1 MPQPDHPQQPDHQ
14 QPDHQQRDRGRPD
27 EAARAR
33 PAAGELPVATIS
45 DAMERFGVAD
55 GIRPL
60 WRGAAVSG
68 PAFTVWTRP
77 GDNAGLHAAFERIRR
92 GEVLVVSGGGDETR
106 ALIGELVAEKALALG
121 VAGIVLDAAARDV
134 VELER
139 VGVPVFA
146 RAVTPAGP
154 WKTGP
159 FRLGETVAVGG
170 VAVAPGDWVVGDDDG
185 VAIVPAVR
193 VDEVVAA
200 THELLRGEGERRE
213 ANRRL
218 VPRG

>member
-1 MPQPDHPQQPDHQ
+1 MSTPSASPAS
-14 QPDHQQRDRGRPD
+14 RPL
-27 EAARAR
+27 R
-33 PAAGELPVATIS
+33 PVLPSAGELPVATVS

-55 GIRPL
+55 GVRPL
-60 WRGAAVSG
+60 WRGAALSG

-92 GEVLVVSGGGDETR
+92 GEILVVNGGGDETR
-106 ALIGELVAEKALALG
+106 ALIGELVAEKAKALG
-121 VAGIVLDAAARDV
+121 VGGIVLDAAARDV

-146 RAVTPAGP
+146 RSVTPAGP

-159 FRLGETVAVGG
+159 FRTGETIAVGG
-170 VAVAPGDWVVGDDDG
+170 VPVSPGDWVLGDDDG
-185 VAIVPAVR
+185 VAIVPAAR

-200 THELLRGEGERRE
+200 THDLLRGEGDRRA
-213 ANRRL
+213 ANRKL
-218 VPRG
+218 VPRD

>member
-1 MPQPDHPQQPDHQ
+1 MPQPDPQQPETAGSPAPGPVGAG
-14 QPDHQQRDRGRPD
+14 PDARP
-27 EAARAR
+27 AAL

-45 DAMERFGVAD
+45 DAMERFGVAE

-60 WRGAAVSG
+60 WRGAALSG
-68 PAFTVWTRP
+68 RAFTVWTRP
-77 GDNAGLHAAFERIRR
+77 GDNAGLHAAFEQIRR
-92 GEVLVVSGGGDETR
+92 GEILVVSGGGDETR

-121 VAGIVLDAAARDV
+121 VGGIVLDAAARDV

-159 FRLGETVAVGG
+159 YRLGETVAVGG

-185 VAIVPAVR
+185 VAVVPAGR
-193 VDEVVAA
+193 VDDVVAA

>member
-1 MPQPDHPQQPDHQ
+1 MSTT
-14 QPDHQQRDRGRPD
+14 
-27 EAARAR
+27 
-33 PAAGELPVATIS
+33 PAPPASPRFPTPGDLPVATVS
-45 DAMERFGVAD
+45 DAMDRFGVAD

-60 WRGAAVSG
+60 WRGATLSG

-77 GDNAGLHAAFERIRR
+77 GDNAGLHAAFESIRR
-92 GEVLVVSGGGDETR
+92 GEILVVNGGGDATR
-106 ALIGELVAEKALALG
+106 ALIGELVAEKARALEVG
-121 VAGIVLDAAARDV
+121 GIVLDAAARDV

-159 FRLGETVAVGG
+159 FRTGETIAVGG
-170 VAVAPGDWVVGDDDG
+170 VAVSPGDWVLGDDDG
-185 VAIVPAVR
+185 VAIVPAAR

-200 THELLRGEGERRE
+200 TRELLRGEDDRRA

-218 VPRG
+218 VPRD

>member
-1 MPQPDHPQQPDHQ
+1 MSTATP
-14 QPDHQQRDRGRPD
+14 
-27 EAARAR
+27 
-33 PAAGELPVATIS
+33 PASSPLPAPGDLPVATVS

-60 WRGAAVSG
+60 WRGAALSG

-77 GDNAGLHAAFERIRR
+77 GDNAGLHAAFEHIRR
-92 GEVLVVSGGGDETR
+92 GEVLVVNGGGDPTR
-106 ALIGELVAEKALALG
+106 ALIGELVAEKAKALG
-121 VAGIVLDAAARDV
+121 VGGIVLDAAARDV

-159 FRLGETVAVGG
+159 YRTGETIAVGG
-170 VAVAPGDWVVGDDDG
+170 VAVSPGDWVLGDDDG
-185 VAIVPAVR
+185 VAIVPARR
-193 VDEVVAA
+193 VEAVVAA
-200 THELLRGEGERRE
+200 TRELLRGEGDRRA
-213 ANRRL
+213 ANRQL
-218 VPRG
+218 VPRD

>member
-1 MPQPDHPQQPDHQ
+1 VL
-14 QPDHQQRDRGRPD
+14 
-27 EAARAR
+27 
-33 PAAGELPVATIS
+33 PAAGELPVATVS

-55 GIRPL
+55 GVRPL
-60 WRGAAVSG
+60 WRGTALSG

-92 GEVLVVSGGGDETR
+92 GEILVVNGGGDETR
-106 ALIGELVAEKALALG
+106 ALIGELVAEKAKALG
-121 VAGIVLDAAARDV
+121 VGGIVLDAAARDV

-146 RAVTPAGP
+146 RSVTPAGP

-159 FRLGETVAVGG
+159 FRTGETIAVGG
-170 VAVAPGDWVVGDDDG
+170 VPVSPGDWVLGDDDG
-185 VAIVPAVR
+185 VAIVPAAR

-200 THELLRGEGERRE
+200 THDLLRGEGDRRA
-213 ANRRL
+213 ANRKL
-218 VPRG
+218 VPRD